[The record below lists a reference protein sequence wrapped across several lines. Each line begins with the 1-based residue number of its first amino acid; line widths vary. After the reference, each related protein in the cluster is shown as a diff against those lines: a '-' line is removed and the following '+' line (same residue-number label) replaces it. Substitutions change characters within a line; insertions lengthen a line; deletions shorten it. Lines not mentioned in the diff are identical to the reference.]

1 MRTAKVHIPL
11 IDGVYAGQARCY
23 ELDPPLPDPDSG
35 VPRQYVT
42 VVIQPGRAS
51 HQLPEALV
59 FAAEPQF
66 GAPVGPSMMRLPGSG
81 PLYFEPVDP
90 EDGWRYAL
98 MQLGVTEIV
107 ETPN

>member
-11 IDGVYAGQARCY
+11 IDGIYAGQARCY
-23 ELDPPLPDPDSG
+23 EVDPPLPDPDNGS
-35 VPRQYVT
+35 PRQYVT
-42 VVIQPGRAS
+42 VIIQPGRAG

-81 PLYFEPVDP
+81 PLYFQP
-90 EDGWRYAL
+90 EYPEHGWLYAL
-98 MQLGVTEIV
+98 MPLGVTRIE
-107 ETPN
+107 EP